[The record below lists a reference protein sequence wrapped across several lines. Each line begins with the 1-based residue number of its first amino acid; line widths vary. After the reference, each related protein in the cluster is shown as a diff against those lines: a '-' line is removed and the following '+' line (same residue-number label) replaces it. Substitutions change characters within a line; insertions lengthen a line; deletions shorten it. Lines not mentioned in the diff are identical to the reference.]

1 MPKLERSGGFVINYE
16 DLGDPEAP
24 AVVLL
29 HTAASDLRMWA
40 PHIGPFSE
48 NYRVIAPD
56 LRGHGET
63 TAPQFDTLNAPD
75 DAPGA
80 PGGAQPYTI
89 EAFADDLG
97 ALLDSLDIPLCALVG
112 SGFGGMVALQ
122 FATTSPGRVAGLVLS
137 ETSASLNN
145 AAYSDAYRT
154 HEAQCQ
160 AATELVA
167 RLGPAELGKRAAAA
181 IADPFLAAGMRARYA
196 HLNRDGFL
204 GAAHASRARPDLLP
218 VLEQRLTMPV
228 LICFGAED
236 PARSASEVMAAHVPR
251 ARVVTFQD
259 TAHGVPVLRPEAFGK
274 AVFAFFREI
283 EDAHGA

>member
-1 MPKLERSGGFVINYE
+1 MPKLERPGGFVINY
-16 DLGDPEAP
+16 DDFGDPEAP

-29 HTAASDLRMWA
+29 HDAASDLRMWA

-48 NYRVIAPD
+48 NYRVITPD

-63 TAPQFDTLNAPD
+63 TAPPFDTTNL
-75 DAPGA
+75 PGA
-80 PGGAQPYTI
+80 PGGAQPYAI
-89 EAFADDLG
+89 EAFADDLA

-122 FATTSPGRVAGLVLS
+122 FATTSPERVAGLVLS
-137 ETSASLNN
+137 GTSASPDN

-154 HEAQCQ
+154 YEAQCR

-196 HLNRDGFL
+196 HLDRDGFL
-204 GAAHASRARPDLLP
+204 GAAHASHSRPDLLP
-218 VLEQRLTMPV
+218 VLEERLTMPV
-228 LICFGAED
+228 LICSGAED
-236 PARSASEVMAAHVPR
+236 PARSTSEVMASRVPLAH
-251 ARVVTFQD
+251 VVTFND
-259 TAHGVPVLRPEAFGK
+259 TAHGVPVLRPEAFGE

-283 EDAHGA
+283 EDRSREA